1 MGGQANMREKYGAYC
16 AELMWNLRNK
26 YPQNFWA
33 APNEYF
39 DGFSYKF

>member
-1 MGGQANMREKYGAYC
+1 MREKYGAYC

-39 DGFSYKF
+39 DGSLINFIF

>member
-1 MGGQANMREKYGAYC
+1 MREKYGAYC

-39 DGFSYKF
+39 DGFFLININKI